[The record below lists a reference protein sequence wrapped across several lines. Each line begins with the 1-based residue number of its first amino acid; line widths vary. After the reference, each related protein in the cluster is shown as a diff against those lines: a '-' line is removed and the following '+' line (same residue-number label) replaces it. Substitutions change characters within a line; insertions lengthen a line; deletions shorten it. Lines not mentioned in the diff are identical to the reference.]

1 MDAAVLLTI
10 YTLHSGERRI
20 FSKQYSNPAECTET
34 AKRMGASP
42 WKPSSVKRVFY
53 YCAPRYL
60 IRPTDVVPPTAG

>member
-20 FSKQYSNPAECTET
+20 FSKQYSSPAECTET
-34 AKRMGASP
+34 AKRMRASP
-42 WKPSSVKRVFY
+42 WKPRSVKRVFY

-60 IRPTDVVPPTAG
+60 IGPTDFVPPTAG